1 MFNVDWV
8 SSFRSAVSTQRFVDA
23 FKKRA
28 HKTIPRA
35 RRDPRSESF
44 AYYAA
49 IHIHLKSL
57 RFPREPRQR

>member
-1 MFNVDWV
+1 MFDVDWV

-35 RRDPRSESF
+35 REGPTQPIIRLLFRYTSIYNP
-44 AYYAA
+44 
-49 IHIHLKSL
+49 
-57 RFPREPRQR
+57 

>member
-1 MFNVDWV
+1 V

-35 RRDPRSESF
+35 REGPTQPIIRLLRSYTLAHNIEQ
-44 AYYAA
+44 
-49 IHIHLKSL
+49 H
-57 RFPREPRQR
+57 